1 MMTLDRETIGIIGIV
16 VMLILLAL
24 RMPIGIAM
32 LLVGITGFAWLNG
45 LPAALSSLGNAPYS
59 YSTVYDL
66 AVIPLFVLMGNC
78 AAVSGMSRDLYAAAY
93 AWLGHLRGGLA
104 SATIAAC
111 AGFAAVSGSS
121 IASAVT
127 MGRVCLPEMKRY
139 KYSDALA
146 TGTVAAGGTLGILI
160 PPSTAFVIYA
170 ILTEQ
175 SIGRLLL
182 AGFLPGLLLSFL
194 FILTI
199 MIWTRFR
206 PEIGPPGERAS
217 REERVRTL
225 IQSGPMM
232 AIVAIS
238 IGGIYVGAFTPSE
251 AAAVG
256 AFLSFALALWRRTI
270 TWDSL
275 STILIETVKT
285 TAFVFLILIGAFVF
299 GPFLA
304 LSGLPEALATGLI
317 ALELPRYLILFVLIL
332 IYIVLGMFLEGFSI
346 LVLTLAI
353 VIPIVD
359 ALGFDLIWFGV
370 IMVIVLEMGLI
381 SPPVGIN
388 VFVVKGLVPDVPIGE
403 IFKGIMPFWLAMGV
417 CIILLILFPQIALYI
432 PNTMIR

>member
-1 MMTLDRETIGIIGIV
+1 MTLDRETIGIIGIV

-182 AGFLPGLLLSFL
+182 AGFLPGLLLSLL
-194 FILTI
+194 FILAI
-199 MIWTRFR
+199 AVWTYLK
-206 PEIGPPGERAS
+206 PDIGPPGERAS
-217 REERVRTL
+217 REERIRTL
-225 IQSGPMM
+225 AQSGPMI

-270 TWDSL
+270 TWESL

-388 VFVVKGLVPDVPIGE
+388 VFVVKGLVPEVPIGVV
-403 IFKGIMPFWLAMGV
+403 FKGILPFWLAMGI
-417 CIILLILFPQIALYI
+417 CILLLILFPQIALFI